1 MRPIYTKRPRGN
13 ETLASTGLHQ
23 PGRDQGRPA
32 GAAGERDAV
41 QEDARAVRAHLP
53 HAPLARRGVE
63 LVCLS
68 SCLES
73 RREERQNH

>member
-1 MRPIYTKRPRGN
+1 MKL
-13 ETLASTGLHQ
+13 LASTGLHQ

-32 GAAGERDAV
+32 GAAGQRDAV

-63 LVCLS
+63 LA
-68 SCLES
+68 
-73 RREERQNH
+73 EEV